1 MVFPGQAV
9 PNNAMGGGG
18 GAAMGLPFVQLGAPY
33 SPLAPGVY
41 HIVVYGAS
49 PSTTGAWTLK
59 ITS

>member
-1 MVFPGQAV
+1 MVSPGQAV
-9 PNNAMGGGG
+9 ANNALGG
-18 GAAMGLPFVQLGAPY
+18 GAAMGLPFVQLGTPY

-41 HIVVYGAS
+41 HIVVYGVS